1 MKSAKNIHFLGIAGT
16 AMGSIAVMAANSG
29 FRVTG
34 SDNAVYPPMS
44 NYLKK
49 ENVKFYNGYSVE
61 NLSDD
66 IDLVIIGNAISR
78 GNLELEEV
86 LNRRTAYCSLA
97 EFLRFYYLQKT
108 TNICIAGTHGKTTTS
123 AMTAFCFEKGGL
135 KPGYFIGGV
144 PADFDTS
151 ARSGDD
157 YFILEADEYDTA
169 YFDKRSKFF
178 HYLPRMALINN
189 IEFDHADI
197 FNSLDEI
204 KLSFERFVKL
214 IPQNGFLLYNGD
226 CASSS
231 EVARESLCYRESFGF
246 SDQVNW
252 KIDNIKQHDYTQSF
266 DLTGPD
272 LELKNIQLSLPG
284 QHMVSNAAAS
294 LILALH
300 AGIDPELLQKC
311 FENFKGVA
319 RRAEKHVLRSG
330 AVFIDDFAH
339 HPTAINKTLQ
349 GFKRM
354 YPDRKIAVL
363 LEPRSNTMVRNF
375 FTSQLTDSLS
385 VADEVLIAPLHRIEK
400 IPENERL
407 PIREVLLE
415 LREKNKG
422 AEQLET
428 QEDFIEKIKDY
439 DSADF
444 LIVMLS
450 NGSFLGLKEK
460 IIADF

>member
-44 NYLKK
+44 NYLDK
-49 ENVKFYNGYSVE
+49 ENIKFYNGYNAA

-66 IDLVIIGNAISR
+66 IDLVIVGNAISR

-86 LNRRTAYCSLA
+86 LNRRIAYCSLA

-144 PADFDTS
+144 PADFATS
-151 ARSGDD
+151 ARNGED

-197 FNSLDEI
+197 FNSLEEI
-204 KLSFERFVKL
+204 KLSFTRFVKL

-246 SDQVNW
+246 SDQVTW
-252 KIDNIKQHDYTQSF
+252 KIDNIRQHDELQSF
-266 DLTGPD
+266 DLIGPD
-272 LELKNIQLSLPG
+272 LQLKNISLSLPG
-284 QHMVSNAAAS
+284 QHMVSNAAAA
-294 LILALH
+294 LILAIH
-300 AGIDPELLQKC
+300 AGIDPDQLQKC

-319 RRAEKHVLRSG
+319 RRAERHVLKSG

-339 HPTAINKTLQ
+339 HPTAISKTLH
-349 GFKRM
+349 GFKKM
-354 YPDRKIAVL
+354 YPDRKLAVL

-375 FTSQLTDSLS
+375 FASQLTESLS
-385 VADEVLIAPLHRIEK
+385 VADDVLIAPLHRVEK

-407 PIREVLLE
+407 PVSDVLDQ
-415 LREKNKG
+415 LREKNKR
-422 AEQLET
+422 AEQLDT
-428 QEDFIEKIKDY
+428 KEDFIEKIKNY
-439 DSADF
+439 DSENY

-450 NGSFLGLKEK
+450 NGSFLGIKEK
-460 IIADF
+460 ILAEF